1 MVGSLSRI
9 YDRNEDETAIDILSF
24 SMHLVFFRQA
34 HINVSIN
41 LLLLIFIDFFLSEAG
56 CLR

>member
-9 YDRNEDETAIDILSF
+9 FDRNEDETAILCF

-41 LLLLIFIDFFLSEAG
+41 LLLLIFIDFFLK
-56 CLR
+56 